1 MCQQLFLLRH
11 GEVEGRNLILGQ
23 RCDVSLSE
31 EGRMQAQAWASAL
44 AEVPF
49 QVVVSSTAR
58 RAQETA
64 QPFWERGLPA
74 LQLPH
79 FQEMGWGR
87 WDGHPYETYKPD
99 LQALQAQ
106 WEAGHLEVAAPE
118 GESLRALLNR
128 AQEGLRLL
136 SALYPS
142 GSVLVVTHGQLL
154 RALLCTLFGY
164 PLAEQ
169 WTFHHR
175 RGQLSWLVR
184 SAGGGIYLR
193 ALAVDADW
201 PF

>member
-11 GEVEGRNLILGQ
+11 GEVAGEKVILGQ
-23 RCDVSLSE
+23 GRDVSLSE
-31 EGRMQAQAWASAL
+31 EGWAQARAWAASL

-49 QVVVSSTAR
+49 QVVVSSPAR

-64 QPFWERGLPA
+64 QPFWEKGLPA

-79 FQEMGWGR
+79 FHEMSWGQ
-87 WDGHPYETYKPD
+87 WEGQPYDTHREA
-99 LQALQAQ
+99 LQTLQAQ
-106 WEAGHLEVAAPE
+106 WEAGDIDAAAPG
-118 GESLRALLNR
+118 GESLRALLER

-136 SALYPS
+136 RALYPS

-154 RALLCTLFGY
+154 RALLCTLFDY
-164 PLAEQ
+164 PIQ
-169 WTFHHR
+169 QQKRFYHR
-175 RGQLSWLVR
+175 RGQLSWIVR
-184 SAGGGIYLR
+184 SAGGALYLR